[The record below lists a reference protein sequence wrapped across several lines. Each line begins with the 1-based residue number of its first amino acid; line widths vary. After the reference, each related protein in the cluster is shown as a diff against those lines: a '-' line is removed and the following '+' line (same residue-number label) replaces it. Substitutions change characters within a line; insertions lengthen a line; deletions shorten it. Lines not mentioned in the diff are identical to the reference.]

1 MTAKEYFLL
10 AEKVLEVRFSEWTKE
25 QRLAYLLGFIST
37 DIGDNRFALIVEN
50 LIQKQ
55 GKQLADFAEKGI
67 K

>member
-1 MTAKEYFLL
+1 MTPQEYLIL
-10 AEKVLEVRFSEWTKE
+10 ADKTLELRFEGWTKA

-37 DIGDNRFALIVEN
+37 DIGDIRFSLIVEN

-55 GKQLADFAEKGI
+55 GKKLAEFAEKGN